1 MVMGDTIQ
9 GQNLFG
15 TYPDLALDSSD
26 DVGGGRMI
34 PTTSADQ
41 YAATLAKWFGIDD
54 LDLDM
59 VAPNI
64 DNFATRDLG
73 FFI

>member
-1 MVMGDTIQ
+1 MYGI
-9 GQNLFG
+9 
-15 TYPDLALDSSD
+15 YPDLALGSDD

-41 YAATLAKWFGIDD
+41 YAATLARWFGTEEADIPA
-54 LDLDM
+54 

-64 DNFATRDLG
+64 GNFAVQDLG